1 MTFKNQ
7 LISIENDLNDLQNEE
22 LVKQKTKTFT
32 DNIIKLEQVNAS
44 FEKIVKQKS
53 LFDKKNIEISV
64 DTEKLNLIKDNLSK
78 VNENFKANQT
88 EQTLTQGR
96 FLGNYFKFCE
106 EFEKSFDDLL
116 KISWK
121 KYCGSKYNR
130 ENFST
135 LNSSVIKTPENKKT
149 LELFLNEY
157 SNFSKLLQNP
167 SFEENEFE
175 EIDKIAVELNKLRSD
190 IKENYHEDVKR
201 FLDEINSKGF
211 ATIDILTEEVIRF
224 ISTHELKNEYVIR
237 RNSNE
242 FQ

>member
-1 MTFKNQ
+1 M
-7 LISIENDLNDLQNEE
+7 S
-22 LVKQKTKTFT
+22 
-32 DNIIKLEQVNAS
+32 
-44 FEKIVKQKS
+44 
-53 LFDKKNIEISV
+53 
-64 DTEKLNLIKDNLSK
+64 
-78 VNENFKANQT
+78 ENFIPFAKPLLGLKEKKQAARVLDGT
-88 EQTLTQGR
+88 ILTHGPKCR
-96 FLGNYFKFCE
+96 
-106 EFEKSFDDLL
+106 EFEKSFGDLL
-116 KISWK
+116 KLSWK

-130 ENFST
+130 ETYST
-135 LNSSVIKTPENKKT
+135 LNSSIIKTPENKKT
-149 LELFLNEY
+149 LGLFFNKY

-175 EIDKIAVELNKLRSD
+175 EIDKIAGELNKLRTD

-211 ATIDILTEEVIRF
+211 ANIDLLTEEVIRF